1 MIMLFAAILGPAPMD
16 PSEFL
21 VSKPNRLYQVA
32 QRAQQRV
39 QIKALTKNVHF
50 ARGNK

>member
-1 MIMLFAAILGPAPMD
+1 MIMLFASILDPAPVD

-21 VSKPNRLYQVA
+21 VSKPNRLYQIA
-32 QRAQQRV
+32 QRARQRA
-39 QIKALTKNVHF
+39 QSKALTKNVRF

>member
-1 MIMLFAAILGPAPMD
+1 MIMLFASILGPAPVD

-32 QRAQQRV
+32 QRARQRV
-39 QIKALTKNVHF
+39 QVKALIKSAHF